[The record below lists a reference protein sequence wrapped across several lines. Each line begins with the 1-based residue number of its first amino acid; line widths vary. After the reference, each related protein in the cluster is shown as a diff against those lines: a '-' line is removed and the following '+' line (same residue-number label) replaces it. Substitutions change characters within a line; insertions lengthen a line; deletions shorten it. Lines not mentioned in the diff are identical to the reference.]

1 MARRRLLWLI
11 VCSAASALSWATLT
25 GPWAKR
31 ALIDDDQG
39 ALRARSLG
47 LNVLGNVW
55 HGMHLLRMCMCLL
68 PCIRGGPR
76 A

>member
-1 MARRRLLWLI
+1 VSVCGEDELAGDTEAVFARRRLLWLI
-11 VCSAASALSWATLT
+11 FCSAASALRRATLT

-47 LNVLGNVW
+47 LNVLGNV
-55 HGMHLLRMCMCLL
+55 
-68 PCIRGGPR
+68 
-76 A
+76 